1 MFGDSD
7 ARNVLY
13 SIYSNVNNKDQY
25 ESNIKDG
32 INIIKSILNNIDA
45 SQSMSD
51 EQIRKLVIELAG
63 LKKQFDDLGWT
74 LVTNAY
80 TWHAEFPGVGR
91 VAGETDMIGIDRD
104 GKIHII
110 DFKTSKYSFAETRG
124 VSSLLTDRFKSELNK
139 LTIDDIKNNTP
150 AARKVV
156 NNINKQ
162 ADGGY
167 GAELDVVDGKIVV
180 VRKDSGFFYQ
190 TNKTFGQVQTPFENY
205 TNQQTVYQML
215 IQTELG
221 LSVES
226 LEILPYV
233 VSYSYDVTNN
243 GFNIYDLSVS
253 NFVNGAPLRLMLPIS
268 TEMQRLYTTQ
278 PNTVNEAW

>member
-1 MFGDSD
+1 
-7 ARNVLY
+7 
-13 SIYSNVNNKDQY
+13 
-25 ESNIKDG
+25 
-32 INIIKSILNNIDA
+32 
-45 SQSMSD
+45 MSD
-51 EQIRKLVIELAG
+51 KQIRKLVIELAG
-63 LKKQFDDLGWT
+63 LKKQFDNLGWT
-74 LVTNAY
+74 LITNAY

-139 LTIDDIKNNTP
+139 LTIDDVKNNTP

-190 TNKTFGQVQTPFENY
+190 TNKTYGQVQTPFENY

-233 VSYSYDVTNN
+233 VRYSYDVTNN

-253 NFVNGAPLRLMLPIS
+253 NFVDGAPLRLMLPIS

-278 PNTVNEAW
+278 PDTVNEAW

>member
-1 MFGDSD
+1 MFGDNN
-7 ARNVLY
+7 ARNVLHN
-13 SIYSNVNNKDQY
+13 IYSNVNNKDQY

-32 INIIKSILNNIDA
+32 VDIIKSILNNIGA

-74 LVTNAY
+74 LITNAY

-91 VAGETDMIGIDRD
+91 VAGETDMIGVDQD

-124 VSSLLTDRFKSELNK
+124 ISSLLRDLFKSELNK
-139 LTIDDIKNNTP
+139 LTIDDVKNNTP

-162 ADGGY
+162 ANGGY

-190 TNKTFGQVQTPFENY
+190 TNKTYGQVQTPFENY

-233 VSYSYDVTNN
+233 VSYSYDVINN
-243 GFNIYDLSVS
+243 EFNIYDLSVS

-278 PNTVNEAW
+278 PDTVNEVW